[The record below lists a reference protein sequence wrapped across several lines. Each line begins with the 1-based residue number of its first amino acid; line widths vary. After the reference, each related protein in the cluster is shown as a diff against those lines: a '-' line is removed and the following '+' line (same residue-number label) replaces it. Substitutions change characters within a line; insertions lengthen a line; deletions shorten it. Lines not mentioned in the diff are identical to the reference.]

1 MQDDDWSHE
10 RPRALM
16 RARSRGGAPAARA
29 LRGYAPPS
37 PHARSPVFTE
47 VENAAVLGV
56 TAVSS
61 NSSRCNNRAFECIR
75 CAKAEFVDGDGGGGF
90 LRMGWP
96 MSEKRDIERVLP
108 ARLRLMSQ
116 TIERGMGDLAS
127 AAVRYCHPALHCL
140 MNIIPRLHYQ
150 VTIDYAH
157 EPPVDWRC

>member
-37 PHARSPVFTE
+37 PHAPSPVIAE
-47 VENAAVLGV
+47 VEDAAVLGV

-61 NSSRCNNRAFECIR
+61 NSSRCNNRAFEWSAADMR
-75 CAKAEFVDGDGGGGF
+75 CAKAEFVRRRLGRR
-90 LRMGWP
+90 LVRMRWP
-96 MSEKRDIERVLP
+96 MSDKRDIERVLP

-116 TIERGMGDLAS
+116 TIERVMRDLRS
-127 AAVRYCHPALHCL
+127 AAIRYCHPSQHCFI
-140 MNIIPRLHYQ
+140 NIIPRLHY
-150 VTIDYAH
+150 
-157 EPPVDWRC
+157 